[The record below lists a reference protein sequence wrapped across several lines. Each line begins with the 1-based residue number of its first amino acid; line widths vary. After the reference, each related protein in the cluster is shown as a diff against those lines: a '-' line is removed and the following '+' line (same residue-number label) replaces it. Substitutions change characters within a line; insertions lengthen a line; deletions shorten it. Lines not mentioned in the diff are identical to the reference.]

1 MDIRRRDATTTAG
14 TNVGVLQGV
23 YGFALHMG
31 VRRRARRFLALDAHG
46 TQPTERSRPAP
57 ALLMSRALR
66 SRPPLRRPVAVFAP
80 PAGARLV
87 EQLADTARLHGQI
100 DPHPVARRQLRWAGG
115 RTVAA
120 TDSMA
125 VSTLRDYVEVLKRR
139 KWVVLLP
146 LVLVP
151 LAAVLL
157 SLRQPALYEAS
168 AQVLISRENLATQL
182 EGLTDSSTLDPAR
195 TAQTQAQLARVPEVA
210 RRALEAAKVER
221 SPSDLL
227 GASSVTQTPETDL
240 LIFRVRDAAPDVAA
254 LLANAYARQF
264 TNYRRELESDVLV
277 RARAR
282 VQSAMEALEARGDRD
297 SAAYDTLL
305 EKDQQLLTMEALQTG
320 RAVVV
325 RDAAGATQIRPQPQ
339 RAASIGLVLALVL
352 ALALAFLYEALDS
365 RAKSAQDVAARLRLP
380 LLGRIPPPPRQVR
393 KNKQLV
399 MLSAPYSKHAEAF
412 RMLRSNLEFGALDRG
427 ASRRAGRAS
436 DSGRVLMVTSAQAG
450 EGKSTTIANLAIAFA
465 HAGRRTILVD
475 LDLRNSFLETL
486 FGLEGKP
493 GVTDVVS
500 GDIRLDQALIS
511 VPSPQEHALSP
522 VVGGMADDH
531 LWVLPGSA
539 RNPADFGARLLGLG
553 DPRLRG
559 LPETLRTLSERAEIV
574 LVDAPP
580 LLVAGDAM
588 ALTAHV
594 DGIVVVTRANLI
606 RAATLDELRRV
617 LDVAPAAKL
626 GFILTGSKDVGGYYK
641 ADYGPAAGHSTSSQD
656 PGNDVDGQWN
666 TEEWN
671 TEDAAIPRVPRRN
684 PQP

>member
-1 MDIRRRDATTTAG
+1 
-14 TNVGVLQGV
+14 
-23 YGFALHMG
+23 
-31 VRRRARRFLALDAHG
+31 
-46 TQPTERSRPAP
+46 
-57 ALLMSRALR
+57 
-66 SRPPLRRPVAVFAP
+66 
-80 PAGARLV
+80 
-87 EQLADTARLHGQI
+87 
-100 DPHPVARRQLRWAGG
+100 
-115 RTVAA
+115 
-120 TDSMA
+120 
-125 VSTLRDYVEVLKRR
+125 
-139 KWVVLLP
+139 
-146 LVLVP
+146 
-151 LAAVLL
+151 
-157 SLRQPALYEAS
+157 
-168 AQVLISRENLATQL
+168 
-182 EGLTDSSTLDPAR
+182 
-195 TAQTQAQLARVPEVA
+195 
-210 RRALEAAKVER
+210 
-221 SPSDLL
+221 
-227 GASSVTQTPETDL
+227 
-240 LIFRVRDAAPDVAA
+240 
-254 LLANAYARQF
+254 
-264 TNYRRELESDVLV
+264 
-277 RARAR
+277 
-282 VQSAMEALEARGDRD
+282 
-297 SAAYDTLL
+297 
-305 EKDQQLLTMEALQTG
+305 MEALQTG
-320 RAVVV
+320 RVVVV
-325 RDAAGATQIRPQPQ
+325 RAAAGATQIRPQPQ

-365 RAKSAQDVAARLRLP
+365 RARSAQDVAARLRLP
-380 LLGRIPPPPRQVR
+380 LLGRIPRPPRQVR
-393 KNKQLV
+393 KTKQLV
-399 MLSAPYSKHAEAF
+399 MLSAPYSKDAEAF
-412 RMLRSNLEFGALDRG
+412 RMLRSNVELALE
-427 ASRRAGRAS
+427 RAGRQRPRSSSRRPSSRPA
-436 DSGRVLMVTSAQAG
+436 RVLMVTSAQAG

-656 PGNDVDGQWN
+656 PANDVDGQWN